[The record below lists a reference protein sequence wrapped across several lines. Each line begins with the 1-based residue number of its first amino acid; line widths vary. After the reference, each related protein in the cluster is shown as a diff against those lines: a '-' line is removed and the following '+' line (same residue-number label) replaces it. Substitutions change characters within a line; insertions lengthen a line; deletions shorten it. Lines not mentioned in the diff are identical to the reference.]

1 MLRNRLFKRFD
12 TGGKDTLNPKP
23 TVLSNP
29 QLTDNPDTAGEFLN
43 LPGFI
48 ASPQEKWDWQ
58 TKVNPKVTMPN
69 LNSSSFVTLGK
80 DQVPTEDQRFSKTN
94 ELTKNVDSGS
104 LEKNWFDQFKGQG
117 GDAISLGLLG
127 IDAALG
133 YNQDLKNQRNLNE
146 SIQQRNS
153 KPLYDYN
160 YMYGRTTS
168 GGTEYQPT
176 IKAEMGAQ
184 INKRYSSGGG
194 NNVEIEGG
202 EFIQLPNFETEMAT
216 GPSHERGGIPTN
228 LPDETRVYSNSLK
241 PEGSKKTFA
250 QMAKN
255 YDITSYKKTMDN
267 PFAKQVDKDTA
278 NIMMQ
283 RNQKILDSLFEDQ
296 QALNGN
302 SNGEMEAKHGAR
314 INNAG
319 FKALPQSVQDKILA
333 EMQYGGNV
341 QETQTLQMGDGGGGV
356 KYKVP
361 AGVTIKQKGDPSIKV
376 GDYVMGEN
384 NIPMKVIAANKK
396 TTIGDYNK
404 NFDELSSTFNRPE
417 FAKVKDAMY
426 AKYKQ
431 RNPNSTMTQDQFM
444 DNFMNAQKQ
453 FYTIKEAAKND
464 PNLDIK
470 TEDLDRTSGGMK
482 NKIYRQIATKLGM
495 TPLTDEQGSDFQQS
509 YLDLADLKDNPEFK
523 DVLGDVDLT
532 PQGVYDDMYK
542 GKPISKAD
550 GVIGNTTIGEMV
562 RLRNKSEGMDY
573 QYENVPE
580 DPEGLKIN
588 DVTPGKTG
596 KYTPGQFPLYQ
607 AIPDAMGLAQ
617 AQEIYPYAIPEID
630 APYLRP
636 QTLNIQSELQDIDN
650 MGTAAI
656 RAGADSNMA
665 YIAGLDAKQKAF
677 QTKQNYDAEGRSKAD
692 VANAEMSFNADR
704 LNQGAFDAVYNT
716 QIAQARDAQSA
727 EKQAAVASLVN
738 KKGKFEQDENLKAL
752 GIPILSPTFNWNS
765 TGNPSMPQDAKYMFD
780 MYNYIKE
787 QEAKN
792 AAVTSAKPAATPAV
806 TPPVAAKA
814 KKGMYKKSK
823 Y

>member
-12 TGGKDTLNPKP
+12 TGGKNDLNPKP

-29 QLTDNPDTAGEFLN
+29 QLTDNPDTAGESLN

-104 LEKNWFDQFKGQG
+104 LEKNWFDQFKGQENALVG
-117 GDAISLGLLG
+117 LGLLG
-127 IDAALG
+127 IDSALG
-133 YNQDLKNQRNLNE
+133 YNQDLKNERKFNE

-184 INKRYSSGGG
+184 INKRYSSGGES
-194 NNVEIEGG
+194 NVEIEGG

-216 GPSHERGGIPTN
+216 GPSHSNGGIPTN
-228 LPDETRVYSNSLK
+228 LPDQTRVYSNSLK

-255 YDITSYKKTMDN
+255 YDITSYKKTLDN

-283 RNQKILDSLFEDQ
+283 RNQKILDSLFNDQ

-302 SNGEMEAKHGAR
+302 SNGEMEAKNGAS

-319 FKALPQSVQDKILA
+319 FRALPQSVQDKILA
-333 EMQYGGNV
+333 EMQYGGNI
-341 QETQTLQMGDGGGGV
+341 QEAQTLQMDGGGKKNPQPDITSLPPELRQYVKWDPGFQKTDKSLGV
-356 KYKVP
+356 YRLEIPSNLDFDAKSNIAKAAETYGITNLVQSSNARITGAPNVKGFNAGLSPQDFEQKIVRERLGKEEAGKLNELDTRKKAFEILGVDPGSYDVNDASKLYNDDYFRNNVFYPKFQKYLP
-361 AGVTIKQKGDPSIKV
+361 AGQYRKEKKDDGDF
-376 GDYVMGEN
+376 GFEH
-384 NIPMKVIAANKK
+384 
-396 TTIGDYNK
+396 
-404 NFDELSSTFNRPE
+404 L
-417 FAKVKDAMY
+417 DA
-426 AKYKQ
+426 
-431 RNPNSTMTQDQFM
+431 
-444 DNFMNAQKQ
+444 
-453 FYTIKEAAKND
+453 
-464 PNLDIK
+464 
-470 TEDLDRTSGGMK
+470 
-482 NKIYRQIATKLGM
+482 
-495 TPLTDEQGSDFQQS
+495 
-509 YLDLADLKDNPEFK
+509 
-523 DVLGDVDLT
+523 
-532 PQGVYDDMYK
+532 
-542 GKPISKAD
+542 KPITPEKPKESEITGGTPPD
-550 GVIGNTTIGEMV
+550 GT
-562 RLRNKSEGMDY
+562 
-573 QYENVPE
+573 
-580 DPEGLKIN
+580 KIN
-588 DVTPGKTG
+588 DVTPANKG

-607 AIPDAMGLAQ
+607 AIPEAMGLAQ
-617 AQEIYPYAIPEID
+617 SQEIYPYAIPEID

-656 RAGADSNMA
+656 RAGADPNMS

-677 QTKQNYDAEGRSKAD
+677 GAKQNYDANARSQAD
-692 VANAEMSFNADR
+692 MANANSSFQADQFNA
-704 LNQGAFDAVYNT
+704 GAFDRVYNNS
-716 QIAQARDAQSA
+716 IAQARDAQSA
-727 EKQAAVASLVN
+727 EKQAAVASLVT
-738 KKGKFEQDENLKAL
+738 KKGQFEQDENLKAM
-752 GIPILSPTFNWNS
+752 GIATVAPGMNVSS
-765 TGNPSMPQDAKYMFD
+765 TGQMNFDGMKAAFDYFNYMKD
-780 MYNYIKE
+780 
-787 QEAKN
+787 QEAN
-792 AAVTSAKPAATPAV
+792 T
-806 TPPVAAKA
+806 AKA
-814 KKGMYKKSK
+814 TKATAKNGMYKKSK